1 MKETR
6 TMEYKEKV
14 TNTFLKTVSAYS
26 NYGTG
31 RIVFGINDADEVV
44 GLDDPE
50 KTCLDVENKIN
61 DSISPKPNY
70 TLQVTP
76 EKTVVLEVKE
86 GLDKPYLYR
95 GKAYKRNDTSSI
107 EVSRGELNLL
117 TLQGTNQSFD
127 EQTSSAD
134 SLSFEQ
140 LTRELQEKIGIEAIT
155 KDILKS
161 LNLYSDRCGYNHAA
175 ELLADENVFPGID
188 MIRFGKS
195 INEIMNRRTIK
206 HCSLLT
212 QYHEA
217 IKEFQKYYEYEMIEG
232 SRRQV
237 KWLIPMTAFRE
248 AVANALVHRAWD
260 VPANI
265 QIAMFEDRIEL
276 TSPGGLPF
284 GISEEEYL
292 DGYVSVPRNPIIA
305 NVFYRLNYIELFGT
319 GVRRIQQAYDQLPM
333 RPRFKVSGQSVR
345 VILPMAQQNIPLSP
359 DEELILQSMA
369 PNQSLAKKELADMT
383 GISSSRLSRLLRKLT
398 DRHLLTKVGAGRG
411 TKYYR

>member
-1 MKETR
+1 
-6 TMEYKEKV
+6 MEYKEKV

-26 NYGTG
+26 NYGT
-31 RIVFGINDADEVV
+31 RQIVFGINDVGEVV

-107 EVSRGELNLL
+107 EVSRGELNRL

-140 LTRELQEKIGIEAIT
+140 LTRELQEKIGIEAVT

-161 LNLYSDRCGYNHAA
+161 LNLYSDRRGYNHAA

-188 MIRFGKS
+188 
-195 INEIMNRRTIK
+195 
-206 HCSLLT
+206 
-212 QYHEA
+212 
-217 IKEFQKYYEYEMIEG
+217 
-232 SRRQV
+232 
-237 KWLIPMTAFRE
+237 
-248 AVANALVHRAWD
+248 
-260 VPANI
+260 
-265 QIAMFEDRIEL
+265 
-276 TSPGGLPF
+276 GL
-284 GISEEEYL
+284 
-292 DGYVSVPRNPIIA
+292 
-305 NVFYRLNYIELFGT
+305 
-319 GVRRIQQAYDQLPM
+319 
-333 RPRFKVSGQSVR
+333 
-345 VILPMAQQNIPLSP
+345 
-359 DEELILQSMA
+359 
-369 PNQSLAKKELADMT
+369 
-383 GISSSRLSRLLRKLT
+383 
-398 DRHLLTKVGAGRG
+398 
-411 TKYYR
+411 

>member
-31 RIVFGINDADEVV
+31 QIVFGINDVGEVV

-70 TLQVTP
+70 TLRVTP

-107 EVSRGELNLL
+107 EVSRGELNRL

-140 LTRELQEKIGIEAIT
+140 LTRELQEKIGIEAVT

-161 LNLYSDRCGYNHAA
+161 LNLYSDRRGYNHAA
-175 ELLADENVFPGID
+175 ELLADENTFPGID

-195 INEIMNRRTIK
+195 INEIMDRRTIK

-232 SRRQV
+232 SQRQV

-284 GISEEEYL
+284 GINEEEYL

-333 RPRFKVSGQSVR
+333 QPRFKVSGQSVR
-345 VILPMAQQNIPLSP
+345 VILPVAQQNLQLSP
-359 DEELILQSMA
+359 DEELILQSLA
-369 PNQSLAKKELADMT
+369 PNQPLAKKELADMT
-383 GISSSRLSRLLRKLT
+383 GISSNRLSRLLRKLT

>member
-1 MKETR
+1 
-6 TMEYKEKV
+6 MEYKEKV

-31 RIVFGINDADEVV
+31 QIVFGINDVGEVV

-107 EVSRGELNLL
+107 EVSRGELNRL

-140 LTRELQEKIGIEAIT
+140 LTRELQEKIGIEAVT

-161 LNLYSDRCGYNHAA
+161 LNLYSDRRGYNHAA
-175 ELLADENVFPGID
+175 ELLADENTFPGID

-195 INEIMNRRTIK
+195 INEIMDRRTIK

-232 SRRQV
+232 SQRQV

-284 GISEEEYL
+284 GINEEEYL

-333 RPRFKVSGQSVR
+333 QPRFKVSGQSVR
-345 VILPMAQQNIPLSP
+345 VILPLAQQNMQLSP
-359 DEELILQSMA
+359 DEELILQSLA
-369 PNQSLAKKELADMT
+369 PNQPLAKKELADMT
-383 GISSSRLSRLLRKLT
+383 GISSNRLSRLLRKLT

>member
-1 MKETR
+1 MCIR
-6 TMEYKEKV
+6 
-14 TNTFLKTVSAYS
+14 
-26 NYGTG
+26 
-31 RIVFGINDADEVV
+31 
-44 GLDDPE
+44 
-50 KTCLDVENKIN
+50 
-61 DSISPKPNY
+61 
-70 TLQVTP
+70 
-76 EKTVVLEVKE
+76 
-86 GLDKPYLYR
+86 
-95 GKAYKRNDTSSI
+95 
-107 EVSRGELNLL
+107 
-117 TLQGTNQSFD
+117 
-127 EQTSSAD
+127 
-134 SLSFEQ
+134 
-140 LTRELQEKIGIEAIT
+140 
-155 KDILKS
+155 
-161 LNLYSDRCGYNHAA
+161 DR
-175 ELLADENVFPGID
+175 
-188 MIRFGKS
+188 
-195 INEIMNRRTIK
+195 

-345 VILPMAQQNIPLSP
+345 VILPMAQQNMQLSP